1 MVKIPNLAHALKKFS
16 INKKA
21 TNSLIPKKAHL
32 VCQTTIQDKSNV
44 VLPSLSINQTVQS
57 SREGNASNRIK
68 IKTTSLKKHLLKLK
82 DNKKLTLFHN
92 YETNNNRMNTIDTAS
107 CSISIKK
114 HSINSFSIISKYKK
128 YNAIEYKS
136 IF

>member
-16 INKKA
+16 IHQKA

-32 VCQTTIQDKSNV
+32 LCQTTIQDKS

-114 HSINSFSIISKYKK
+114 HSINSFSIISKYK
-128 YNAIEYKS
+128 
-136 IF
+136 